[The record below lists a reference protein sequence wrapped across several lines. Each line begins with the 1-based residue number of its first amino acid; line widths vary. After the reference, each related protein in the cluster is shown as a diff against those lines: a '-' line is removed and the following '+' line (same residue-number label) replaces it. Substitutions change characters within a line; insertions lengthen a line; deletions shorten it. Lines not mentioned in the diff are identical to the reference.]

1 MLANGAACC
10 IGDQLHPRGQL
21 SQPVYDLI
29 GRVYAQVE
37 AKEPWCAGAQPLAE
51 VAVYNVEAA
60 GVEDG
65 RVDTSNAGAL
75 RMLLEEHVQFDFVD
89 ERADWT
95 KYRVLVFPDK
105 VPFDAALAER
115 VRAYLNAGGK
125 VIASYRSGLDPE
137 GTHMALAEFGVHPVG
152 ETSQWPDYVHPEPA
166 LQADLEDTDYV
177 MYERGLAV
185 EPAPGALVLARTIG
199 PDFERRWDHFC
210 SHRQTPPDPEKT
222 LPYPAMVRNAQ
233 GNVIYMAHPV
243 FAGYRRQAPLWYK
256 RLFVAALNLLMPD
269 RLVVTDAPS
278 TAQLTL
284 TRQSEPDRTVV
295 HILHYI
301 PERRGLE
308 FDTIEDVI
316 PLYDVQ
322 VDVRTAVSPARV
334 YLAPSR
340 EPLPLSFAD
349 GYAHLAV
356 PRVLGHAMVVLET
369 ERDAPDV
376 TGSQET
382 S

>member
-1 MLANGAACC
+1 
-10 IGDQLHPRGQL
+10 
-21 SQPVYDLI
+21 
-29 GRVYAQVE
+29 
-37 AKEPWCAGAQPLAE
+37 
-51 VAVYNVEAA
+51 
-60 GVEDG
+60 
-65 RVDTSNAGAL
+65 
-75 RMLLEEHVQFDFVD
+75 
-89 ERADWT
+89 
-95 KYRVLVFPDK
+95 
-105 VPFDAALAER
+105 
-115 VRAYLNAGGK
+115 
-125 VIASYRSGLDPE
+125 
-137 GTHMALAEFGVHPVG
+137 
-152 ETSQWPDYVHPEPA
+152 
-166 LQADLEDTDYV
+166 
-177 MYERGLAV
+177 
-185 EPAPGALVLARTIG
+185 
-199 PDFERRWDHFC
+199 
-210 SHRQTPPDPEKT
+210 
-222 LPYPAMVRNAQ
+222 MVRIAQ